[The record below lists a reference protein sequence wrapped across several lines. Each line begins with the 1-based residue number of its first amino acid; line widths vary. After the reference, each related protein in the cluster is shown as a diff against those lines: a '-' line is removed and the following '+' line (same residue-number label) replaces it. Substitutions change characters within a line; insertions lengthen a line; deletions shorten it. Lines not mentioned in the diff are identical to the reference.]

1 MLYHLVILTKLIA
14 LVANLNFKQGIISS
28 DQQGK
33 TNCSNLNK
41 ASVFIIVN
49 VANVNSTPHVHCYT
63 PFQWWCELLS
73 HVLAWTAIVYV
84 MLAAFCRCRV
94 NIIAQK
100 SIFIVHEI
108 NYGTIA
114 QITILAMNETQLADI
129 EFNNSV
135 FVIISI
141 YILIKSI

>member
-1 MLYHLVILTKLIA
+1 
-14 LVANLNFKQGIISS
+14 
-28 DQQGK
+28 
-33 TNCSNLNK
+33 
-41 ASVFIIVN
+41 
-49 VANVNSTPHVHCYT
+49 
-63 PFQWWCELLS
+63 
-73 HVLAWTAIVYV
+73 

-108 NYGTIA
+108 DYGTIT
-114 QITILAMNETQLADI
+114 QIAILAMNETQLADI

-141 YILIKSI
+141 YILTKSI

>member
-1 MLYHLVILTKLIA
+1 
-14 LVANLNFKQGIISS
+14 
-28 DQQGK
+28 
-33 TNCSNLNK
+33 
-41 ASVFIIVN
+41 
-49 VANVNSTPHVHCYT
+49 
-63 PFQWWCELLS
+63 
-73 HVLAWTAIVYV
+73 
-84 MLAAFCRCRV
+84 MLATFCRCRV

-114 QITILAMNETQLADI
+114 QTTILAMNETQLADI